1 MVVIIYQFVNWTL
14 LKAFVKYDSFNY
26 SEYSK
31 KGAIASSID
40 DNFGVISDSK
50 DAKPSSAKIGCK
62 ICLTVFA
69 DLNLLFTFSMLIAA
83 VLGTFL
89 HPGIFAIN
97 LSLFIRENRL
107 LRYVLKSAVD
117 HYDQLIITIVLG
129 LIVLYWYS
137 SLTFYSDWRGEYS
150 FEDRINC

>member
-1 MVVIIYQFVNWTL
+1 
-14 LKAFVKYDSFNY
+14 
-26 SEYSK
+26 
-31 KGAIASSID
+31 
-40 DNFGVISDSK
+40 
-50 DAKPSSAKIGCK
+50 
-62 ICLTVFA
+62 
-69 DLNLLFTFSMLIAA
+69 MLISA
-83 VLGTFL
+83 VLGTFF

-137 SLTFYSDWRGEYS
+137 SVTFYSDWRGDYK
-150 FEDRINC
+150 FEDRINCETLINCFRSHIDYGFLAFPIWDSDLSPNRAAAYNFSYTMIVNLIITAIISGIIIDTFS